1 MRQLCEALE
10 VAVDCRRWASTFALA
25 RNELVRRGRTSAPT
39 PPAFLEQGGVSL
51 AAHRCLTSVSAVDN
65 GARSRLQ
72 RRADTMARLENDADI
87 WVATASGDRPHL
99 VPLSFAWDGAR
110 IILATPSDSPT
121 ARYAARSGL
130 VRLALGTARDV
141 TVFDATTTVVP
152 CPEAAGD
159 VAEAYLRRV
168 GWDPRD
174 EELEHSFLIASPTT
188 ARAWRNVPELKGRTI
203 MRDGHWL
210 EQ

>member
-1 MRQLCEALE
+1 VR
-10 VAVDCRRWASTFALA
+10 
-25 RNELVRRGRTSAPT
+25 LV
-39 PPAFLEQGGVSL
+39 V
-51 AAHRCLTSVSAVDN
+51 HRCFTNLLSVED
-65 GARSRLQ
+65 ARSRLQ
-72 RRADTMARLENDADI
+72 RRADTDTLARLENDADI
-87 WVATASGDRPHL
+87 WVATAAGDRPHL
-99 VPLSFAWDGAR
+99 VPLSFAWDGDR

-152 CPEAAGD
+152 CHEAARE
-159 VAEAYLRRV
+159 VAEVYRRRV

-174 EELEHSFLIASPTT
+174 EKLEHSFLIASPTT
-188 ARAWRNVPELKGRTI
+188 ARAWRNVAELEGRSI
-203 MRDGHWL
+203 MRDGRWL